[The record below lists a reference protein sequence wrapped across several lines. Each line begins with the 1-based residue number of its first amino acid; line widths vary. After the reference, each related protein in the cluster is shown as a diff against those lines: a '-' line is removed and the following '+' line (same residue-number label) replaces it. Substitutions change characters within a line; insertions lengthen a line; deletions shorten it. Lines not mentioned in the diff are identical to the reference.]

1 MEEPGD
7 GGVPCMLSSG
17 HGVPIASP
25 THSTVLT
32 KSAKIWHRWGRCSP
46 GSPPLRS
53 CWQLTAAGVGEAHAC
68 LKVWPMVGLSEW
80 PSPTHMG
87 STNWIPWAMRLEEN
101 GNVFRGQFV
110 YSIRSDSEDDIS
122 KLYWFNMHGIF
133 QRILEMVT
141 YSWISIAWKLEAG
154 RSGVWDRQHDTI
166 SDEVRLWSQKK
177 QMSKQILSELVKTEE
192 Q

>member
-17 HGVPIASP
+17 HGVPITSP

-110 YSIRSDSEDDIS
+110 YSIRSNDVERLRGWYQQTILVQHAWNFPKNIRNGDIQ
-122 KLYWFNMHGIF
+122 LNFHCM
-133 QRILEMVT
+133 
-141 YSWISIAWKLEAG
+141 
-154 RSGVWDRQHDTI
+154 
-166 SDEVRLWSQKK
+166 EVRGREVRSLRSAAWHNLRWSET
-177 QMSKQILSELVKTEE
+177 LVSEKANE
-192 Q
+192 